1 MKLGV
6 TLDILNQ
13 KDTPAFYADTL
24 ANRPAAG
31 FTGRVFIS
39 TDTLDLYRD
48 TGTTWVLLSPSSTGT
63 ITGSGAAGQV
73 TYFSAASSIT
83 GSNDLFFDSVNGH
96 LGIGTITPSTALTI
110 FHDQNQI
117 IQINQTTAT
126 NDTKIA
132 FQNSGTPLWRI
143 GNSYNAGA
151 NDWGIYD
158 VVGSIQPLTIKKTT
172 GQTFIGSQTTS
183 SGLLVV
189 NSSTADNQIV
199 AIGANS
205 PSIRVRNAGT
215 APTQQFGLGLSTATN
230 NFIQGSA
237 SGDFCIFNGST
248 TASPI
253 LFGINSAGVVNEAA
267 RVSAARNFLIGTTTD
282 AGFKLDVQG
291 TAVIRSDGAAFQL
304 LSSSTST
311 QYQKWSNGGGN
322 YFVGISSSAGLGLLN
337 SQNAYSFCLS
347 TESAR
352 DMSFGTNNLSRMTIF
367 SDGNVGINTGA
378 TNAGFKLDVN
388 GTGRFSGALS
398 ANSFIP
404 TSSSVPTNGMYLSAT
419 NTLGFATNGTLDMVL
434 DASGNLGLGVTN
446 MSSYNSGGNQ
456 LVIGGGGFKGL
467 TIAGTTEGN
476 IYFADGTSG
485 QDAYRGVVGYNH
497 TTNSL
502 FFYSDATERMRIT
515 SGGLVG
521 IGTNAPNSLLE
532 VNRTIT
538 FSGIDTYGQLV
549 VKTTSGANG
558 KLLNIGV
565 DETNSVSFIQSLNRG
580 TDAIPLSLQRYGGA
594 VLIGTTTEG
603 ALGKLQ
609 VAGSVAI
616 TGQYNTVLPSS
627 SFSYFDGSGQVVSS
641 ASSASALYLDT
652 TWNTTGNP
660 DGIYLNVANTA
671 SGASSK
677 LLNLKVDN
685 ASKFSVAK
693 DGTIAIGNSV
703 AAGVAV
709 SSTHKVSILIGGVQY
724 YLLASNV

>member
-143 GNSYNAGA
+143 GNSYNAAA
-151 NDWGIYD
+151 NDFGIYD

-199 AIGANS
+199 AIGSNS

-215 APTQQFGLGLSTATN
+215 APTQQFGLGLATGVN

-237 SGDFCIFNGST
+237 SGDFCLFNGST

-253 LFGINSAGVVNEAA
+253 LFGVYDAVAVSVQEAA

-282 AGFKLDVQG
+282 AGQKLQVNGKVNSTGYFITGMTAGNGALYYENTLNRVTLANYNTNGVLTFEVNGG
-291 TAVIRSDGAAFQL
+291 TGAGIFDATGNFGIGVTPIPIGNYKIL
-304 LSSSTST
+304 NIKGNSTSQGGLIQLQNSDNSVQVYWFNT
-311 QYQKWSNGGGN
+311 NSNSTIKTSTN
-322 YFVGISSSAGLGLLN
+322 HELILG
-337 SQNAYSFCLS
+337 A
-347 TESAR
+347 
-352 DMSFGTNNLSRMTIF
+352 NNT
-367 SDGNVGINTGA
+367 D
-378 TNAGFKLDVN
+378 
-388 GTGRFSGALS
+388 
-398 ANSFIP
+398 
-404 TSSSVPTNGMYLSAT
+404 YLYIKP
-419 NTLGFATNGTLDMVL
+419 N
-434 DASGNLGLGVTN
+434 GNL
-446 MSSYNSGGNQ
+446 
-456 LVIGGGGFKGL
+456 
-467 TIAGTTEGN
+467 
-476 IYFADGTSG
+476 
-485 QDAYRGVVGYNH
+485 
-497 TTNSL
+497 
-502 FFYSDATERMRIT
+502 
-515 SGGLVG
+515 
-521 IGTNAPNSLLE
+521 
-532 VNRTIT
+532 
-538 FSGIDTYGQLV
+538 
-549 VKTTSGANG
+549 
-558 KLLNIGV
+558 
-565 DETNSVSFIQSLNRG
+565 
-580 TDAIPLSLQRYGGA
+580 
-594 VLIGTTTEG
+594 LIGTTTDG
-603 ALGKLQ
+603 GQKLQ
-609 VAGSVAI
+609 VNGTI
-616 TGQYNTVLPSS
+616 
-627 SFSYFDGSGQVVSS
+627 
-641 ASSASALYLDT
+641 SASASDGVYTLYMNNATTTTAWGFISRNNTNLYLREPGVADQFIFYSGGNFEAT
-652 TWNTTGNP
+652 NGSIKTAAPSGGTAQTWKLGN
-660 DGIYLNVANTA
+660 YT
-671 SGASSK
+671 
-677 LLNLKVDN
+677 
-685 ASKFSVAK
+685 
-693 DGTIAIGNSV
+693 
-703 AAGVAV
+703 AGVAV
-709 SSTHKVSILIGGVQY
+709 QAGKVRVEINGVAY
-724 YLLASNV
+724 DLLTA

>member
-151 NDWGIYD
+151 NDYAIYD
-158 VVGSIQPLTIKKTT
+158 VVGALQPLTIKKTT

-248 TASPI
+248 TASPM
-253 LFGINSAGVVNEAA
+253 LFGIYDTTNVQEAA
-267 RVSAARNFLIGTTTD
+267 RISAARNFLIGTTTD
-282 AGFKLDVQG
+282 AGQKLQVNGKVNSTGYFINGMTAGNGALYYENTLNRVTLANYNTNGILTFEVNGGAGAGIFDAAGNFGIGVTPSAWGAFKPSLQVGSASLSQISNRAYITTNGFFNGTNWTYINSDFASQYFQQNSQHIWNIASSG
-291 TAVIRSDGAAFQL
+291 TA
-304 LSSSTST
+304 
-311 QYQKWSNGGGN
+311 GN
-322 YFVGISSSAGLGLLN
+322 SI
-337 SQNAYSFCLS
+337 
-347 TESAR
+347 
-352 DMSFGTNNLSRMTIF
+352 
-367 SDGNVGINTGA
+367 
-378 TNAGFKLDVN
+378 
-388 GTGRFSGALS
+388 
-398 ANSFIP
+398 SFIQAMTLDESGKLGIGGTP
-404 TSSSVPTNGMYLSAT
+404 YHLLQVTSSSNFGAALKVSDVSTQSTGAIALGDGGSS
-419 NTLGFATNGTLDMVL
+419 TLGIGLWRAAENSYSTQGNWLNIQGISGIAFMSGTG
-434 DASGNLGLGVTN
+434 SFGSN
-446 MSSYNSGGNQ
+446 
-456 LVIGGGGFKGL
+456 
-467 TIAGTTEGN
+467 
-476 IYFADGTSG
+476 
-485 QDAYRGVVGYNH
+485 
-497 TTNSL
+497 
-502 FFYSDATERMRIT
+502 TERMT
-515 SGGLVG
+515 L
-521 IGTNAPNSLLE
+521 
-532 VNRTIT
+532 
-538 FSGIDTYGQLV
+538 
-549 VKTTSGANG
+549 
-558 KLLNIGV
+558 
-565 DETNSVSFIQSLNRG
+565 TNSGNF
-580 TDAIPLSLQRYGGA
+580 
-594 VLIGTTTEG
+594 LIGTTTDAG
-603 ALGKLQ
+603 QKLQ
-609 VAGSVAI
+609 VNGTI
-616 TGQYNTVLPSS
+616 
-627 SFSYFDGSGQVVSS
+627 
-641 ASSASALYLDT
+641 SASATDGAYTIYMVNATTTTAWGFISRNNTNLYLREPGVADQFIFYSGGNFEAT
-652 TWNTTGNP
+652 NGSIKTAAPSGGSAQTWKLGN
-660 DGIYLNVANTA
+660 YT
-671 SGASSK
+671 
-677 LLNLKVDN
+677 
-685 ASKFSVAK
+685 
-693 DGTIAIGNSV
+693 
-703 AAGVAV
+703 AGVAV
-709 SSTHKVSILIGGVQY
+709 QAGKVRVEINGVAY
-724 YLLASNV
+724 DLLTA

>member
-151 NDWGIYD
+151 NDWGIFD

-253 LFGINSAGVVNEAA
+253 LFGVYDAVAVSVQEAA
-267 RVSAARNFLIGTTTD
+267 RVSAARNFL
-282 AGFKLDVQG
+282 VG
-291 TAVIRSDGAAFQL
+291 TAVDSGQKLIVSGTGYVTGNLGVGTSD
-304 LSSSTST
+304 TST
-311 QYQKWSNGGGN
+311 YRVN
-322 YFVGISSSAGLGLLN
+322 V
-337 SQNAYSFCLS
+337 
-347 TESAR
+347 
-352 DMSFGTNNLSRMTIF
+352 NNTM
-367 SDGNVGINTGA
+367 N
-378 TNAGFKLDVN
+378 VN
-388 GTGRFSGALS
+388 GNTFLASGSGGVVIGDTTAP
-398 ANSFIP
+398 I
-404 TSSSVPTNGMYLSAT
+404 
-419 NTLGFATNGTLDMVL
+419 GTLDLKANSPVQYFQSKISVTSGSRGEIGWLNSLGNGTATIKAIAASSDVQATSLQFLTRDTTGSQVERLTISNDGYVL
-434 DASGNLGLGVTN
+434 INTTSNGALGLGINNQQNISFVEGSGESYVNIFRQRNSAAGVLAQGLKRSLTGEWA
-446 MSSYNSGGNQ
+446 SSLSSASARSA
-456 LVIGGGGFKGL
+456 V
-467 TIAGTTEGN
+467 
-476 IYFADGTSG
+476 
-485 QDAYRGVVGYNH
+485 VVGYN
-497 TTNSL
+497 NGSIA
-502 FFYSDATERMRIT
+502 FYSDSSTT
-515 SGGLVG
+515 VPN
-521 IGTNAPNSLLE
+521 GTDIVTTPKMLLQ
-532 VNRTIT
+532 N
-538 FSGIDTYGQLV
+538 
-549 VKTTSGANG
+549 NG
-558 KLLNIGV
+558 NLLLNTSV
-565 DETNSVSFIQSLNRG
+565 DSGQ
-580 TDAIPLSLQRYGGA
+580 
-594 VLIGTTTEG
+594 
-603 ALGKLQ
+603 KLQ
-609 VAGSVAI
+609 VNGNTQTNKIISSGSTPSVVVADPANVTITISGNDMCGTITIVNIANIPANTGGYMQLVFSSAFPSQPKLFVQAANAFSTNTSFRQYIAG
-616 TGQYNTVLPSS
+616 
-627 SFSYFDGSGQVVSS
+627 GSGS
-641 ASSASALYLDT
+641 
-652 TWNTTGNP
+652 
-660 DGIYLNVANTA
+660 
-671 SGASSK
+671 
-677 LLNLKVDN
+677 
-685 ASKFSVAK
+685 F
-693 DGTIAIGNSV
+693 IAIDTSV
-703 AAGVAV
+703 VMTPNTWIFHYFII
-709 SSTHKVSILIGGVQY
+709 S
-724 YLLASNV
+724 

>member
-151 NDWGIYD
+151 NDWGIFD

-215 APTQQFGLGLSTATN
+215 APTQQFGLGLATATN

-237 SGDFCIFNGST
+237 SGDFCLFNGST
-248 TASPI
+248 TASPM
-253 LFGINSAGVVNEAA
+253 LLGIYDAGAGNVQEAA
-267 RVSAARNFLIGTTTD
+267 RISAARNFLIGTSVDDGYKLSVNGNGSFSGSVIATGIYGFYVRGRASDNFGAIGFYSNSLATRYGYIQSGSTNGGQLNINADGGAQIIMDSVGSKFSIGNVAVGNITPNLKLDVLTGTSHSAIAQFSGSVQGRGLKISTFSTGTTD
-282 AGFKLDVQG
+282 AGVLLDAQ
-291 TAVIRSDGAAFQL
+291 T
-304 LSSSTST
+304 TS
-311 QYQKWSNGGGN
+311 QP
-322 YFVGISSSAGLGLLN
+322 VLA
-337 SQNAYSFCLS
+337 
-347 TESAR
+347 
-352 DMSFGTNNLSRMTIF
+352 FGTN
-367 SDGNVGINTGA
+367 A
-378 TNAGFKLDVN
+378 TECMRV
-388 GTGRFSGALS
+388 
-398 ANSFIP
+398 
-404 TSSSVPTNGMYLSAT
+404 SAT
-419 NTLGFATNGTLDMVL
+419 Q
-434 DASGNLGLGVTN
+434 NL
-446 MSSYNSGGNQ
+446 
-456 LVIGGGGFKGL
+456 
-467 TIAGTTEGN
+467 
-476 IYFADGTSG
+476 
-485 QDAYRGVVGYNH
+485 
-497 TTNSL
+497 
-502 FFYSDATERMRIT
+502 
-515 SGGLVG
+515 
-521 IGTNAPNSLLE
+521 
-532 VNRTIT
+532 
-538 FSGIDTYGQLV
+538 
-549 VKTTSGANG
+549 
-558 KLLNIGV
+558 
-565 DETNSVSFIQSLNRG
+565 
-580 TDAIPLSLQRYGGA
+580 
-594 VLIGTTTEG
+594 LIGTTTDAG
-603 ALGKLQ
+603 QKLQ
-609 VAGSVAI
+609 VAGMLNSGISYRSSTYTAGDTTPSVVGI
-616 TGQYNTVLPSS
+616 SFLDISNSS
-627 SFSYFDGSGQVVSS
+627 STSITNFTGAIEGQVLT
-641 ASSASALYLDT
+641 LYFNDS
-652 TWNTTGNP
+652 NTTVTRTNA
-660 DGIYLNVANTA
+660 YL
-671 SGASSK
+671 S
-677 LLNLKVDN
+677 
-685 ASKFSVAK
+685 
-693 DGTIAIGNSV
+693 
-703 AAGVAV
+703 
-709 SSTHKVSILIGGVQY
+709 GGVNFVSTAY
-724 YLLASNV
+724 DILTLIYKAPYWYELSRSINS

>member
-13 KDTPAFYADTL
+13 KGTPAFFADTL

-215 APTQQFGLGLSTATN
+215 APTQQFGLGLATATN

-237 SGDFCIFNGST
+237 SGDFCLFNGST

-253 LFGINSAGVVNEAA
+253 LFGVYDAVAVSVQEAA
-267 RVSAARNFLIGTTTD
+267 RVSAARNLLVGTSVDGGYKLSINGTGYINNRLTIDGTSGSQYIQFYNSGADRAHIYWEELSNSLSIGTYVAGGSIQFEVANNVDAMLLNSSGNLGIGVTPSSWSNFKVIEFANGIYLGTFLGGGQTMYLGANNYFDGSNYIYKVSGYATRYQQTSGNHGWFISTISGTAGNIASFNQAMTLATTGNLLIGTTTD
-282 AGFKLDVQG
+282 AGQ
-291 TAVIRSDGAAFQL
+291 
-304 LSSSTST
+304 
-311 QYQKWSNGGGN
+311 
-322 YFVGISSSAGLGLLN
+322 
-337 SQNAYSFCLS
+337 
-347 TESAR
+347 
-352 DMSFGTNNLSRMTIF
+352 
-367 SDGNVGINTGA
+367 
-378 TNAGFKLDVN
+378 
-388 GTGRFSGALS
+388 
-398 ANSFIP
+398 
-404 TSSSVPTNGMYLSAT
+404 
-419 NTLGFATNGTLDMVL
+419 
-434 DASGNLGLGVTN
+434 
-446 MSSYNSGGNQ
+446 
-456 LVIGGGGFKGL
+456 
-467 TIAGTTEGN
+467 
-476 IYFADGTSG
+476 
-485 QDAYRGVVGYNH
+485 
-497 TTNSL
+497 
-502 FFYSDATERMRIT
+502 
-515 SGGLVG
+515 
-521 IGTNAPNSLLE
+521 
-532 VNRTIT
+532 
-538 FSGIDTYGQLV
+538 
-549 VKTTSGANG
+549 
-558 KLLNIGV
+558 
-565 DETNSVSFIQSLNRG
+565 
-580 TDAIPLSLQRYGGA
+580 
-594 VLIGTTTEG
+594 
-603 ALGKLQ
+603 KLQ
-609 VAGSVAI
+609 VAGAI
-616 TGQYNTVLPSS
+616 TSNGDV
-627 SFSYFDGSGQVVSS
+627 SGGFVGLTIKNNS
-641 ASSASALYLDT
+641 
-652 TWNTTGNP
+652 
-660 DGIYLNVANTA
+660 
-671 SGASSK
+671 SGA
-677 LLNLKVDN
+677 N
-685 ASKFSVAK
+685 ASQLSMQTLTQNWYVNVRTDNHFSIFNATAATTSFIIKTSGVINLQNVPTTSVGLVSGDVYSNA
-693 DGTIAIGNSV
+693 GILTIV
-703 AAGVAV
+703 P
-709 SSTHKVSILIGGVQY
+709 
-724 YLLASNV
+724 

>member
-151 NDWGIYD
+151 NDYAIYD
-158 VVGSIQPLTIKKTT
+158 VVGALQPLTIKKTT

-237 SGDFCIFNGST
+237 SGNFCIFNGST

-253 LFGINSAGVVNEAA
+253 LFGIYDTTNVAEAA
-267 RVSAARNFLIGTTTD
+267 RISSSRNFLVGSNVDSGERLQIN
-282 AGFKLDVQG
+282 G
-291 TAVIRSDGAAFQL
+291 TARVSGQL
-304 LSSSTST
+304 T
-311 QYQKWSNGGGN
+311 
-322 YFVGISSSAGLGLLN
+322 
-337 SQNAYSFCLS
+337 
-347 TESAR
+347 
-352 DMSFGTNNLSRMTIF
+352 
-367 SDGNVGINTGA
+367 
-378 TNAGFKLDVN
+378 
-388 GTGRFSGALS
+388 
-398 ANSFIP
+398 ANSFVP
-404 TSSSVPTNGMYLSAT
+404 TSSTIPTNGMYLSGT
-419 NTLGFATNGTLDMVL
+419 NTLGFATNGTLDMTLDANGNLGLGVTPSAWSITPALQVVRASIYNQGDDGTYITSNGYFNAGWKYIGASTATQYQMLSGQHRWLTAPSGTAGNAISFTQAMTL
-434 DASGNLGLGVTN
+434 DASGNLGIGVTN
-446 MSSYNSGGNQ
+446 MSSYNAGGNQ
-456 LVIGGGGFKGL
+456 FVIGGGAFRGL

-502 FFYSDATERMRIT
+502 FFYSDASERMRIT
-515 SGGLVG
+515 SAGNVG
-521 IGTNAPNSLLE
+521 IGTTAPNSLLE

-538 FSGIDTYGQLV
+538 FSAIDTYAQLV

-580 TDAIPLSLQRYGGA
+580 TDAMPLSLQRYGGA
-594 VLIGTTTEG
+594 VLIGTTTEEFAG
-603 ALGKLQ
+603 GILQ
-609 VAGSVAI
+609 VAGTIRAAGQFTSV
-616 TGQYNTVLPSS
+616 LSSS
-627 SFSYFDGSGQVVSS
+627 SFANFSGTGQVVAV
-641 ASSASALYLDT
+641 ASSSSTLYLDA

-660 DGIYLNVANTA
+660 DAIYLNIANTA

-693 DGTIAIGNSV
+693 DGTVAIGNSV